1 MTRSLLVA
9 ICATLMLARAV
20 QAETDVARW
29 NRVMI
34 EAAIATR
41 SNDLVIARM
50 LAVVHRATYDAW
62 AVYDGQAAAIN
73 LDAGMRRPATERTE
87 ANKREAIAH
96 AAFHTL
102 VDLMPGERQRF
113 EATLRAASAV
123 APSAD
128 APDSSPAAIGRRA
141 AELELT
147 AAHADGSNQRGD
159 LHPGAYSDWTRYS
172 APNPPDRLVAWRLH
186 QPTSGSNGMPNFFRA
201 AHWGRVRTF
210 AADVAAVR
218 PTTAPTLSGT
228 EDEMRAMAQELL
240 DISADLT
247 DAQKAIAELFTLNP
261 GTPTPPG
268 QWAIFAR
275 HIAAQRNHRLDDD
288 ARLFMLL
295 GNAMHDT
302 AVAAM
307 ETKVHYRAGR
317 PQTVIQHLFR
327 GKTVRAWGGR
337 GRGTQAIQGEAFMP
351 YRPNAASPDQ
361 VSGHSAFAAA
371 GAAVLGWYTGA
382 EALGFE
388 MTMPAGGFMFDN
400 GPAQPVTIEMPTL
413 GDAERYMALSGV
425 FGQAHF
431 MLSDQMGRQVGLRVA
446 AAVWGRAQAHFAGH
460 N

>member
-1 MTRSLLVA
+1 MIRTLVLA
-9 ICATLMLARAV
+9 ACAMLALAGTPR
-20 QAETDVARW
+20 AETDVARW
-29 NRVMI
+29 NRLMLD
-34 EAAIATR
+34 AAMATR

-62 AVYDGQAAAIN
+62 AAYDAQAAGIH
-73 LDAGMRRPATERTE
+73 LDGNMRRPAAERTE

-102 VDLMPGERQRF
+102 VDLMPTERPRF
-113 EATLRAASAV
+113 MAALRAASAV
-123 APSAD
+123 SPDAA
-128 APDSSPAAIGRRA
+128 APDGSPAAIGRRA
-141 AELELT
+141 AALELA
-147 AAHADGSNQRGD
+147 AAHLDGSNQRGD
-159 LHPGAYSDWTRYS
+159 LRPGAYSDWTRYS

-186 QPTSGSNGMPNFFRA
+186 QPTPGPDGTPRLFGA

-218 PTTAPTLSGT
+218 PTTAPMLAAT
-228 EDEMRAMAQELL
+228 EDEARAMAQELL
-240 DISADLT
+240 DISANLT
-247 DAQKAIAELFTLNP
+247 DRQKAIAELFTLSP

-275 HIAAQRNHRLDDD
+275 HVAAQRNHGLDDD
-288 ARLFMLL
+288 ARMFMLL

-302 AVAAM
+302 AVAFI

-317 PQTVIQHLFR
+317 PQTVVQHLFR
-327 GKTVRAWGGR
+327 GQTVRAWGGR
-337 GRGTQAIQGEAFMP
+337 GRGTQSIQGEAFMP

-361 VSGHSAFAAA
+361 VSGHSAFAGA
-371 GAAVLGWYTGA
+371 GAAVLRWYTGA
-382 EALGFE
+382 DALGFE
-388 MTMPAGGFMFDN
+388 MTVPAGGFMFDN
-400 GPAQPVTIEMPTL
+400 GPAQPVVIAMPTL

-431 MLSDQMGRQVGLRVA
+431 TLVDQMGRQVGHRVA
-446 AAVWGRAQAHFAGH
+446 AAVWGRAQAHFAGR